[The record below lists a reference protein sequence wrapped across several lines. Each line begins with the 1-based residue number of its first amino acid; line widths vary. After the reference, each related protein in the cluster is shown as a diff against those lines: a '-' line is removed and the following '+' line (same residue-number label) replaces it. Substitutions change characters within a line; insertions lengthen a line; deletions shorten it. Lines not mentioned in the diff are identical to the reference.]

1 MKRFS
6 YQLIHTIMKANYLI
20 VIVLLVSFFSC
31 DTDDETTD
39 PIIGNW
45 VLVEKSMDGNVVEF
59 TDCLSRNRVEF
70 YANQTAS
77 FKNFVINDATGNCDS
92 DSFDQTWENNKGY
105 YRVFNASKFDQEQKL
120 SLSNSQLIYSYESWE
135 VINDDIIT
143 TDLVFTYEKQ

>member
-1 MKRFS
+1 
-6 YQLIHTIMKANYLI
+6 MKATSFILI
-20 VIVLLVSFFSC
+20 ALLVSFFSC

-45 VLVEKSMDGNVVEF
+45 VLVEKSMDGTVVEF

-70 YANQTAS
+70 YSNQTVS
-77 FKNFVINDATGNCDS
+77 FKNFVTNDDTGTCDPYIIEQS
-92 DSFDQTWENNKGY
+92 WEHNKGY
-105 YRVFNASKFDQEQKL
+105 YRVFNASKFDQEQKI
-120 SLSNSQLIYSYESWE
+120 SISNSQLIYSYESWE